1 MAFYRIKEAAEKIGV
16 VPHVLRFWESQFP
29 SLKPSKTSR
38 GQRLYSD
45 EDVENLLRIKHL
57 LYNEGY
63 SIPGARKVLKEI
75 KGQGVGTDASVDA
88 NRAAACAANVDGAL
102 KEEMCR
108 ELLGELQEL
117 RDWVKEF

>member
-38 GQRLYSD
+38 GQRLYNE
-45 EDVENLLRIKHL
+45 EDLENFLRIKHL

-63 SIPGARKVLKEI
+63 SIPGARKVLNEL
-75 KGQGVGTDASVDA
+75 KGKGAGTDATVES
-88 NRAAACAANVDGAL
+88 NVDGAL
-102 KEEMCR
+102 KDEMCR